1 MSECCGEG
9 FNVVKTRTVL
19 IGVIKSKSHSLFTTP
34 LHSDDNIVS
43 YKALAQRA
51 GVSRGYSVK
60 AGIWETHSPI
70 GQLAGAATSIT
81 APGDLGPLRSPIR
94 STAFRTITPGKPNI
108 PVNLPGSVKPNAV
121 RNRTY
126 RCPEGYQFG
135 GRFTDNRLS
144 TCGAQLFDIPSAL
157 GLAIGVARRLARGAR
172 AATSQANVT
181 PIAGGTGGE
190 SVIQS
195 RKPVIPRVSIANPK
209 LATQEASKLVSAL
222 GGVEAPTVRMVR
234 RDGFVLEPVVSAQVL
249 RAIPDNRDM
258 EGAHYLMS
266 VQSVDQLGGQE
277 LGLLSNTGVTKLS
290 YVLPGGSSLSLEK
303 KRPLT
308 VGERRKLGR
317 TVNTASNVSVQDN
330 PVARLQEVVNQ
341 TGDGIGYTES
351 FVNISNPNEMVSK
364 PGKKPVIKWVDVAF
378 GKGKKATSVSETRSG
393 NDVSSEIG
401 KKISNVDDAISHLNK
416 NGSIAEIDPL
426 ILQQVLAEAAIIKSQ
441 KLDAKR
447 TFITLPNG
455 DKYTVYSQA
464 KPFEHIGQKFAS
476 DVQQHLG
483 LESPDVFFVG
493 QGDARK
499 YAVQDPSTALR
510 GFKVDNSKVFKD
522 FSPADVAR
530 IIVSDI
536 LTDQRD
542 RGPGS
547 IVPMSDG
554 NTARPV
560 LVNNFTSGLVA
571 LDKIDIT
578 NRMNMKIDDLFS
590 ADRTSQYRQYWAQLR
605 ENQRF
610 SFKKEIDS
618 LLKKARSFNFTN
630 FKTRLYND
638 GHLSDAEKAHLEIVN
653 KILEQRITLLTN
665 SKDIL
670 VRVLENKQ

>member
-19 IGVIKSKSHSLFTTP
+19 IGVTKSKSRSLFNAP
-34 LHSDDNIVS
+34 IRSDDNMIS

-60 AGIWETHSPI
+60 VGIWETHSPI
-70 GQLAGAATSIT
+70 GQLVGAGTSIAT
-81 APGDLGPLRSPIR
+81 PGDLGPLRSPIR
-94 STAFRTITPGKPNI
+94 STAFRTITPGKPN
-108 PVNLPGSVKPNAV
+108 LPGSIKPNVAK
-121 RNRTY
+121 NRTH
-126 RCPEGYQFG
+126 RCPEGYQYG

-157 GLAIGVARRLARGAR
+157 GLAIGAIRRIARGAR

-181 PIAGGTGGE
+181 PITGGATGE

-209 LATQEASKLVSAL
+209 LANQEASKLVSAL
-222 GGVEAPTVRMVR
+222 GGVEAPNVRMVR
-234 RDGFVLEPVVSAQVL
+234 RDGFVLQPVVSAQVL

-317 TVNTASNVSVQDN
+317 TVNTASAVSVENN

-364 PGKKPVIKWVDVAF
+364 PGKKPVVKWVDVAF
-378 GKGKKATSVSETRSG
+378 GKGKKATAVSETRGG
-393 NDVSSEIG
+393 NDASSEIG
-401 KKISNVDDAISHLNK
+401 KKISNIDDAIAHLNK

-426 ILQQVLAEAAIIKSQ
+426 ILQQVLAQASIIKSQ

-464 KPFEHIGQKFAS
+464 KQFEHIGQKFAS
-476 DVQQHLG
+476 DMQQHLG
-483 LESPDVFFVG
+483 LESPDVFFIG
-493 QGDARK
+493 QGDTRK

-530 IIVSDI
+530 ILIADI

-578 NRMNMKIDDLFS
+578 KRMNMQIDDLFS
-590 ADRTSQYRQYWAQLR
+590 ADRTTQYRQYWAQLR

-610 SFKKEIDS
+610 SFKKEIDA

-630 FKTRLYND
+630 FKTRLYSD
-638 GHLSDAEKAHLEIVN
+638 GRLSESEKNHLDIVN
-653 KILEQRITLLTN
+653 RILEQRITLLTN